1 MTNTFNNSG
10 DSTWRFL
17 MIKRFV
23 LSYKN
28 RFKLFGFVLLF
39 CLLISYSSPVYAL
52 KYLGKQENGT
62 YVYKCQGFC
71 GEVKVVKLSKNAYRV
86 LSIPFSG
93 EVRANSPKSAASF
106 ACQEGGTVIETMTKP
121 GQSRKIPK
129 C

>member
-1 MTNTFNNSG
+1 MT
-10 DSTWRFL
+10 
-17 MIKRFV
+17 KRFV
-23 LSYKN
+23 HSHKN
-28 RFKLFGFVLLF
+28 RFNLFGFVLLS
-39 CLLISYSSPVYAL
+39 CLLISISSPVYAL

-62 YVYKCQGFC
+62 FIFKCQGFC
-71 GEVKVVKLSKNAYRV
+71 GEVKVVKLSKNTYRV

-106 ACQEGGTVIETMTKP
+106 ACQESDTVIESITKP